1 MKRFLYFAV
10 LSIALASAVLANG
23 LRGGLRGS
31 RVVSARPAGPSIT
44 ITEIQTEAGYFT
56 ATDNAVIDWY
66 LGGSVLVV
74 YVSITPG
81 GAAIAGN
88 ALLIPDS
95 DNPQAEYRAGPLGI
109 VNGHATGFNV
119 NLYSMTREE
128 IPYASGVKIRA
139 ITMDANGMFAADSVF
154 VTFDEP

>member
-1 MKRFLYFAV
+1 MKRITVLLCIILMTAV
-10 LSIALASAVLANG
+10 ALANG

-31 RVVSARPAGPSIT
+31 KVVSARLAGPTVT
-44 ITEIQTEAGYFT
+44 ITEIQTEAGYFA

-81 GAAIAGN
+81 SAAIVGN
-88 ALLIPDS
+88 ALLIPDT
-95 DNPQAEYRAGPLGI
+95 DNPQAEYRAGALGI
-109 VNGHATGFNV
+109 VNSHATGFNV
-119 NLYSMTREE
+119 NLFSMTRED
-128 IPYASGVKIRA
+128 IPYTSGVKIRT
-139 ITMDANGMFAADSVF
+139 IVMDANGMFAADSVF